1 MNTRMRN
8 WRRFRSVTLLHLSLG
23 FLVTGALAQTTLST
37 VGLCG
42 QFDRIQDAIDAVVV
56 GKDTEIRV
64 QGDATYLENLLF
76 PNSFMAGS
84 IELTGG
90 WDCSFLAQNGDPSS
104 TVIDGSDADSV
115 ARIRLGGGA
124 LVIGGFTVT
133 RGRAD
138 KGAGIQ
144 VLLAGDAALVLENLW
159 VVDNLA
165 TSPGAVLGGGVSAEL
180 HGYESV
186 DIRGLLIENN
196 QAISSGPAAV
206 YGGGLSMI
214 ASDSS
219 RFRVEDCVV
228 QGNRIE
234 SGGGNVLGGGIHLE
248 TRHSVQGELLDSRV
262 SENIATG
269 DLEIATGIHARS
281 LQSSTLA
288 VERTNLRL
296 NSSDGM
302 GSGPQLWVSV
312 HTTSTLWVRDSGAT
326 WGDFR
331 GVYARAH
338 DTGQIHLTNLT
349 VADNEEIGLHL
360 SVCESGMISLYNT
373 ISFGN
378 TVEAEMDP
386 SVDAGVNLIGIDPLF
401 VDAAGSDY
409 HLELGSPGINSGD
422 NEPPGGLGAAD
433 LDRAPRVIEG
443 IVDIGMYET
452 AGVLFSDG
460 FESGDCGAW
469 SLEVP

>member
-1 MNTRMRN
+1 VNTRMRN

-76 PNSFMAGS
+76 PNSFTAGS

-296 NSSDGM
+296 NNSDGM

-312 HTTSTLWVRDSGAT
+312 HTTSTLWVRDSGVT

-349 VADNEEIGLHL
+349 VADHADTGLHL
-360 SVCESGMISLYNT
+360 AIYELGKISLYNT
-373 ISFGN
+373 ISFG
-378 TVEAEMDP
+378 
-386 SVDAGVNLIGIDPLF
+386 SLVDLQAPTKLDDGANVIGVDPLF
-401 VDAAGSDY
+401 TDPTTLDY
-409 HLELGSPGINSGD
+409 HLEPGSPAVDVGD
-422 NEPPGGLGAAD
+422 NEPPGGLGATD
-433 LDRAPRVIEG
+433 CDGRPRILNG
-443 IVDIGMYET
+443 TVDIGMYEGI
-452 AGVLFSDG
+452 AVVFSDG
-460 FESGDCGAW
+460 FESGDLSSW
-469 SLEVP
+469 SRMVP